1 MEAGKVLTP
10 SVWCRNA
17 SCREGGVLEH
27 GPGDGCTCHALGR
40 HEPLGENAPEAEAR
54 PEPRITV
61 LRARA
66 QRLKAFAC
74 RACGRAAR
82 VMVEYPE
89 LFFRCEECAAANRWP
104 RQAGG
109 A

>member
-1 MEAGKVLTP
+1 MDMANVLAPKT
-10 SVWCRNA
+10 WCRNRE
-17 SCREGGVLEH
+17 CREGGAVEH
-27 GPGDGCTCHALGR
+27 GAGDGCTCH
-40 HEPLGENAPEAEAR
+40 PAEAAAGPL

-82 VMVEYPE
+82 RMVEWPE
-89 LFFRCEECAAANRWP
+89 MYFRCEECAWANRWARP
-104 RQAGG
+104 QAGG
-109 A
+109 G

>member
-1 MEAGKVLTP
+1 MEP
-10 SVWCRNA
+10 SNVVAPKVWCRNA
-17 SCREGGVLEH
+17 LCRDGGELAH
-27 GPGDGCTCHALGR
+27 GPGDGCTCHPTA
-40 HEPLGENAPEAEAR
+40 AETGPR

-82 VMVEYPE
+82 VMVEWPD

-104 RQAGG
+104 SKAV
-109 A
+109 

>member
-1 MEAGKVLTP
+1 METGRVLTP
-10 SVWCRNA
+10 TVWCRNA
-17 SCREGGVLEH
+17 TCREGGAVEH
-27 GPGDGCTCHALGR
+27 GPGDGCTCHQT
-40 HEPLGENAPEAEAR
+40 EAGAGPR
-54 PEPRITV
+54 PQPRITV

-82 VMVEYPE
+82 VMIEYPE
-89 LFFRCEECAAANRWP
+89 LFFRCEECAAANLWAP
-104 RQAGG
+104 LAGG

>member
-1 MEAGKVLTP
+1 MGRVLEP
-10 SVWCRNA
+10 KVWCRSRA
-17 SCREGGVLEH
+17 CREGAGAGEASAE
-27 GPGDGCTCHALGR
+27 GCTCRRSTLTAQ
-40 HEPLGENAPEAEAR
+40 PR

-66 QRLKAFAC
+66 MRLRAFAC

-82 VMVEYPE
+82 RMVEWPE
-89 LFFRCEECAAANRWP
+89 MFFRCEECAANGRWVP
-104 RQAGG
+104 QAGG